1 MIESAGDV
9 SIERLPADVDIYVM
23 RVHDHGPC
31 YGDPFKAVCFLQHD
45 YVNKTVAIKAGLS
58 SVDNGFSPKIV
69 RGILDWIWTK
79 LEPDMIIWERFGPSG
94 NRKVVLKRRVD
105 AAD

>member
-1 MIESAGDV
+1 MIESVGDV

-23 RVHDHGPC
+23 RLHDHGLC

-45 YVNKTVAIKAGLS
+45 SVNKTVTIKAGLS
-58 SVDNGFSPKIV
+58 NVDNGFSPK
-69 RGILDWIWTK
+69 RAPGILDWIWSK
-79 LEPDMIIWERFGPSG
+79 LEPDRIIWERFDPSG